1 MLEDLQPFPGRAGL
15 TWRIALLCA
24 LVTGAAMMFEIPEAA
39 ISCYL
44 IIFLMKPDA
53 VANIGTGIGFLLLL
67 PGLIALL
74 AWIINLTQGSTL
86 HIMLAIVI
94 SSCLLLYL
102 GAATQL
108 GEQGNVM
115 ALIIAFVLTLIVKAP
130 FGDAATFALRE
141 AWAMA
146 ALPMLLMIGFNL
158 LLGFSPVRLLRD
170 KLRARLAAAAE
181 ALETGDRAELREL
194 LREGNAPFEPQ
205 ALAARLLRLVPR
217 ADARQIAADL
227 RAGYALMLAVSAL
240 PDDLDP
246 ARRAALA
253 DQIRAAHDALGQG
266 EAPAPVPA
274 PAPAPPR
281 SPSRTR
287 LIAQSSLE
295 DDAACA
301 DEAEVDPAEGAA
313 LNDPAE
319 RAVSGAAEDDPA
331 EQAAWAAA
339 CDDPAERAA
348 WDALNV
354 LAGAPEAEVVPAPK
368 TPFVAP
374 DALSNPAYIRLA
386 FKTTAAAVICFLIY
400 TAIDWQGIH
409 TAMVTCYVAALGTT
423 GETLHKLTLRIIGCL
438 IGAAIG
444 VAAIFWVIPHI
455 DGIGALMALVF
466 FGCLVGAWV
475 STGPERLS
483 YAGVQVA
490 LAFLLTVLQGF
501 GPSVSLDTAQGR
513 IVGILLGNLVVYL
526 IFTRLWPAPIV
537 GEARALF
544 ARALSGLA
552 GMARLAPSRRPNA
565 LSSAAAIES
574 LAGKGEEVLRLL
586 PFEPRALRPTP
597 VSEASLHGAVAEIE
611 ALNRAIWLSRDAD
624 LAQTAEQLDRLAER
638 FYGPA
643 EEPGLAASASGS
655 NSGSDCGLNPN
666 PCPASSPTLH
676 AGLATFVGPFSR
688 QLNQLERAAG

>member
-1 MLEDLQPFPGRAGL
+1 MAKTVTMVQLTSPAALSAGPSPAPSRWHQVLEDLQPFPGRAGL

-24 LVTGAAMMFEIPEAA
+24 LVTGAAMMLKIPEAA

-44 IIFLMKPDA
+44 VIFLMKPDA
-53 VANIGTGIGFLLLL
+53 VANIGTGVGFLVLL

-74 AWIINLTQGSTL
+74 VWIINLTQGSTL

-108 GEQGNVM
+108 GEQGSVM
-115 ALIIAFVLTLIVKAP
+115 ALIIAFVLTLIVQAP

-158 LLGFSPVRLLRD
+158 LLGFSPVMLLRN

-181 ALETGDRAELREL
+181 ALETGERAALREL

-205 ALAARLLRLVPR
+205 VLAARLLRMVPLM
-217 ADARQIAADL
+217 DARQIAADL
-227 RAGYALMLAVSAL
+227 RAGYALMLAASAL
-240 PDDLDP
+240 ADDLDS

-253 DQIRAAHDALGQG
+253 DHIRAAHAALGQG
-266 EAPAPVPA
+266 EAPPHPRS
-274 PAPAPPR
+274 PPR
-281 SPSRTR
+281 S
-287 LIAQSSLE
+287 IAEDPLE
-295 DDAACA
+295 DEDADDA
-301 DEAEVDPAEGAA
+301 DI
-313 LNDPAE
+313 
-319 RAVSGAAEDDPA
+319 
-331 EQAAWAAA
+331 
-339 CDDPAERAA
+339 DPAERAA
-348 WDALNV
+348 WDALGV

-374 DALSNPAYIRLA
+374 DALSNPAYIRFAL
-386 FKTTAAAVICFLIY
+386 KTTAAAVICFLIY

-409 TAMVTCYVAALGTT
+409 TAMITCYVAALGTT
-423 GETLHKLTLRIIGCL
+423 GETVHKLALRIIGCL

-455 DGIGALMALVF
+455 DGIGTLMALVF

-475 STGPERLS
+475 STGPERIA

-501 GPSVSLDTAQGR
+501 GPSTSLDTAQGR
-513 IVGILLGNLVVYL
+513 IFGILLGNLVVYL

-552 GMARLAPSRRPNA
+552 GMARLAPALRPNA
-565 LSSAAAIES
+565 VSSAAAVES
-574 LAGKGEEVLRLL
+574 LVGKAEEVLRLL
-586 PFEPRALRPTP
+586 PFEPRELRPAP
-597 VSEASLHGAVAEIE
+597 ASEAALHGAVAEIE
-611 ALNRAIWLSRDAD
+611 VLNRALWLSRDAD
-624 LAQTAEQLDRLAER
+624 LAQTAEQLERLADR
-638 FYGPA
+638 FHGPA
-643 EEPGLAASASGS
+643 GERRLGPEPEPDLGLGADPDPALAACASTARHTGAA
-655 NSGSDCGLNPN
+655 LI
-666 PCPASSPTLH
+666 A
-676 AGLATFVGPFSR
+676 GPFSR
-688 QLNQLERAAG
+688 QLNQLQAAAA

>member
-1 MLEDLQPFPGRAGL
+1 
-15 TWRIALLCA
+15 
-24 LVTGAAMMFEIPEAA
+24 
-39 ISCYL
+39 
-44 IIFLMKPDA
+44 
-53 VANIGTGIGFLLLL
+53 
-67 PGLIALL
+67 
-74 AWIINLTQGSTL
+74 
-86 HIMLAIVI
+86 
-94 SSCLLLYL
+94 
-102 GAATQL
+102 
-108 GEQGNVM
+108 M

-130 FGDAATFALRE
+130 FGDAASFALRE

-170 KLRARLAAAAE
+170 QLRARLAAAAE

-205 ALAARLLRLVPR
+205 VLATRLLRLVPR

-240 PDDLDP
+240 PDALDP
-246 ARRAALA
+246 ARRARLA
-253 DQIRAAHDALGQG
+253 EQIRAAHAALGQG
-266 EAPAPVPA
+266 KAPAPVSAQAPAPVSAPA
-274 PAPAPPR
+274 PAPAR
-281 SPSRTR
+281 SPPRTR
-287 LIAQSSLE
+287 LIAQGPLE
-295 DDAACA
+295 DADARA
-301 DEAEVDPAEGAA
+301 DKADVDPTEGVAWDEPAEGAA
-313 LNDPAE
+313 RADSAEAATWADPGE
-319 RAVSGAAEDDPA
+319 AAT
-331 EQAAWAAA
+331 WA
-339 CDDPAERAA
+339 DPAERAA

-374 DALSNPAYIRLA
+374 DALSNPAYIRFAL
-386 FKTTAAAVICFLIY
+386 KTTAAAVICFLIY

-423 GETLHKLTLRIIGCL
+423 GETVHKLALRIIGCL

-552 GMARLAPSRRPNA
+552 GMARLAPARRLNA
-565 LSSAAAIES
+565 VSSAAAIEA
-574 LAGKGEEVLRLL
+574 LVGKGEEVLRLL

-597 VSEASLHGAVAEIE
+597 ASEAALHGAVAEIE
-611 ALNRAIWLSRDAD
+611 ALNRAIWLSPDPD
-624 LAQTAEQLDRLAER
+624 LRQTAEQLDYLAER
-638 FYGPA
+638 FDGAA
-643 EEPGLAASASGS
+643 EASALDADHAGSGFG
-655 NSGSDCGLNPN
+655 SGAGSSPGPDAGSSLSSSPNRGADCSLNLSPGA
-666 PCPASSPTLH
+666 ASSPTLH
-676 AGLATFVGPFSR
+676 TDLAPFVGPFSR
-688 QLNQLERAAG
+688 QLNQLQRAAG

>member
-1 MLEDLQPFPGRAGL
+1 
-15 TWRIALLCA
+15 
-24 LVTGAAMMFEIPEAA
+24 MMFEIPEAA

-53 VANIGTGIGFLLLL
+53 VANIGTGIGFLVLL

-74 AWIINLTQGSTL
+74 VWIINLTQGSTL

-108 GEQGNVM
+108 GEQGSVM

-146 ALPMLLMIGFNL
+146 ALPMLLMVGFNL
-158 LLGFSPVRLLRD
+158 LLGFSPLRLLRD

-240 PDDLDP
+240 PEDLDP
-246 ARRAALA
+246 ARRVGLA

-266 EAPAPVPA
+266 EAPPLPIPA
-274 PAPAPPR
+274 RPPAH
-281 SPSRTR
+281 S
-287 LIAQSSLE
+287 IAQGPSE
-295 DDAACA
+295 DANA
-301 DEAEVDPAEGAA
+301 DHADIH
-313 LNDPAE
+313 
-319 RAVSGAAEDDPA
+319 
-331 EQAAWAAA
+331 
-339 CDDPAERAA
+339 PAERAA
-348 WDALNV
+348 WNTLGV
-354 LAGAPEAEVVPAPK
+354 LAGAPEPEAVPAPK

-374 DALSNPAYIRLA
+374 DALSNPAYIRFAL
-386 FKTTAAAVICFLIY
+386 KTTAAAVICFLIY

-409 TAMVTCYVAALGTT
+409 TAMITCYVAALGTT
-423 GETLHKLTLRIIGCL
+423 GETVHKLALRITGCL

-444 VAAIFWVIPHI
+444 IAAIFWVIPHI
-455 DGIGALMALVF
+455 DGIGALMVLVF
-466 FGCLVGAWV
+466 LGCLVGAWV
-475 STGPERLS
+475 STGPERMS

-501 GPSVSLDTAQGR
+501 GPSTSLDTAQGR
-513 IVGILLGNLVVYL
+513 IFGILLGNLVVYL
-526 IFTRLWPAPIV
+526 IFTRIWPAPVV

-552 GMARLAPSRRPNA
+552 GITRLAPASRENA
-565 LSSAAAIES
+565 VSSAAAVES
-574 LAGKGEEVLRLL
+574 LVGKGEEVLRLL
-586 PFEPRALRPTP
+586 PFEPRNLRPTP
-597 VSEASLHGAVAEIE
+597 ASEAALHGAVAEIE
-611 ALNRAIWLSRDAD
+611 ALNRAIWLSPDPD
-624 LAQTAEQLDRLAER
+624 LAQTAEQLDLLAER
-638 FYGPA
+638 FHGPIGESGLHTDLDPDAGPGPGHGPGPFASLALLAGPA
-643 EEPGLAASASGS
+643 PI
-655 NSGSDCGLNPN
+655 D
-666 PCPASSPTLH
+666 
-676 AGLATFVGPFSR
+676 GPFSR
-688 QLNQLERAAG
+688 QLNQLQGAAV